1 MGGTTKL
8 HWKLC
13 RVKKLGNFCSDV
25 LYATQKHYCVPIH
38 PCHHGLLWIIVLMW
52 CHLISLYPV
61 PFWNP
66 YLDLLIPL
74 LRRMNGEKRHHCW
87 YIWCYTPN
95 RTYSWIYF
103 FFQFTFPCTV
113 LLVDC
118 QAIIKHVYIN
128 IWRVF
133 SSFGAPP

>member
-1 MGGTTKL
+1 MGKSSTIADISG
-8 HWKLC
+8 
-13 RVKKLGNFCSDV
+13 
-25 LYATQKHYCVPIH
+25 AI
-38 PCHHGLLWIIVLMW
+38 
-52 CHLISLYPV
+52 HLIAL
-61 PFWNP
+61 
-66 YLDLLIPL
+66 
-74 LRRMNGEKRHHCW
+74 
-87 YIWCYTPN
+87 TPEF
-95 RTYSWIYF
+95 IY